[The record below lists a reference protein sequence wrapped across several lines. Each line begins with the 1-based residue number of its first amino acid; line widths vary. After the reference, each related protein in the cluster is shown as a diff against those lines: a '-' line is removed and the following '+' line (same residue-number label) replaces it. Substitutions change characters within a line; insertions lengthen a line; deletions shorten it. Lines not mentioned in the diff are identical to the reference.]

1 MNKNYSKSTKA
12 IVDAQVDP
20 TLFDSN
26 CYYKPKVNKKSEAMA
41 NQGRA
46 RLQQKYS
53 QVAMMHGSGHDDLAL
68 AARQNLLGEVAN
80 GDLGQS
86 VELVDK
92 IGSVGMLD
100 EEGEQ
105 QQSFAESFS
114 QDERE
119 ETNQSRS
126 MQPPTDDHLV
136 EQRERNAE
144 MLLQE
149 DASITIIQN
158 FPQPKTKPTSA
169 LSVSEHLYQ
178 ATLVV
183 T

>member
-1 MNKNYSKSTKA
+1 
-12 IVDAQVDP
+12 
-20 TLFDSN
+20 
-26 CYYKPKVNKKSEAMA
+26 
-41 NQGRA
+41 
-46 RLQQKYS
+46 
-53 QVAMMHGSGHDDLAL
+53 MMHGSGHDDLAL

-178 ATLVV
+178 ATLAKNKALE
-183 T
+183 TQILHAKIDKENREMEECTFQPLMATSGKNFSHQDRHGSSFFDRN